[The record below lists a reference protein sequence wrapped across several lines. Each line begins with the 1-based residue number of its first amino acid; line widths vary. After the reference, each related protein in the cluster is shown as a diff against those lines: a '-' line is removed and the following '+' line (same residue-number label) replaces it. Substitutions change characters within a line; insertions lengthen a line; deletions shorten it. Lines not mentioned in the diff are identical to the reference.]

1 MSLFVPFF
9 KCRLNHFRLAPKFS
23 DSTPE
28 NALSSAGFPGHGRA
42 TGPALTLLVV
52 VWRGV
57 PGPRPPVARCLCP
70 HEPRGRW
77 PSGPLSPQK
86 NDRGELSVHREFS
99 YGSEVTLGGW
109 TGKRRASGCVF
120 RRLLRTLTSTNTTA
134 SGSLRGS
141 EGERA
146 PCGEIMRTE
155 QAVRALDLQGEFPFR
170 PESRVGRFPERRG

>member
-23 DSTPE
+23 DSAPE

-42 TGPALTLLVV
+42 ASPALTLLVV

-120 RRLLRTLTSTNTTA
+120 RRLLRTLTSTNTHRVRVPAGLGGRAGSMWRDYEDRA
-134 SGSLRGS
+134 SGPSPGS
-141 EGERA
+141 PGR
-146 PCGEIMRTE
+146 
-155 QAVRALDLQGEFPFR
+155 VPF
-170 PESRVGRFPERRG
+170 SS